1 MAGATRPVFL
11 VALLTGLGIVLWAT
25 FSSSEHTL
33 TLALGGL
40 FATGM
45 GLMLLMR
52 PGQASNRPSSTAG
65 IHHSG
70 ETGPSLLMEG
80 NEDLPDPLD
89 HQLDMPI

>member
-1 MAGATRPVFL
+1 MAGATRTVL
-11 VALLTGLGIVLWAT
+11 LLALLAGLGIVLWAT

-40 FATGM
+40 FATGA

-52 PGQASNRPSSTAG
+52 PDPASSRSSSTAG
-65 IHHSG
+65 VQYTA
-70 ETGPSLLMEG
+70 ETRTKTPMEG

>member
-1 MAGATRPVFL
+1 L

-25 FSSSEHTL
+25 FSSSDHTL

-40 FATGM
+40 FATGT

-52 PGQASNRPSSTAG
+52 PGQASNRSSSTAG
-65 IHHSG
+65 IQYSG
-70 ETGPSLLMEG
+70 ETGPNLSMEG

-89 HQLDMPI
+89 HQLDMPL